1 MTIPGGEE
9 TRSETALPP
18 PRGNRIDEAEEEE
31 TAGWGRAVPAGR
43 PRRVLEVPEASAMAG
58 VGRGVPEKPEARRKQ
73 QAGRGRGEKR
83 SGGSRAARILGA
95 FFPTARPVYTL
106 DPKILSIF
114 H

>member
-1 MTIPGGEE
+1 MTLVILIEWGTETTSGLTIPGGEE

-58 VGRGVPEKPEARRKQ
+58 VGRWRAREKPEARRKR
-73 QAGRGRGEKR
+73 QAGRGKKMG
-83 SGGSRAARILGA
+83 
-95 FFPTARPVYTL
+95 
-106 DPKILSIF
+106 
-114 H
+114 